1 MLFFIVI
8 ISISV
13 FGKSEDYYMIPN
25 ENSYMSK
32 DNYLILDTAIC
43 QSYIDSLTKREIF
56 IKADTMPEY
65 IGGKTK
71 MFVYIFE
78 NLDEVYYHV
87 DIFGFEEVQLI
98 IGETGKIS
106 NIKIIKGLHPSF
118 DNEILRIIEMMPNW
132 KPGKCGNKEVP
143 VQISITIKMP
153 VYETN

>member
-1 MLFFIVI
+1 MLILCLFFA
-8 ISISV
+8 SSV
-13 FGKSEDYYMIPN
+13 HANNKANNKNASEYFNYTK
-25 ENSYMSK
+25 EY
-32 DNYLILDTAIC
+32 YLILDTAKC
-43 QSYIDSLTKREIF
+43 QSYVDSITKSEIF

-78 NLDEVYYHV
+78 NLDEIYYHV

-143 VQISITIKMP
+143 VQISFTIKMP
-153 VYETN
+153 VYETK